1 MSSCI
6 LIEHCDVPA
15 HLTLVEWRRERER
28 ERAAQAAGARGAR
41 RASRRRAMRMV
52 LTAGLAR

>member
-1 MSSCI
+1 MSPCI

-28 ERAAQAAGARGAR
+28 ERAAQAAAARAVR
-41 RASRRRAMRMV
+41 RAGRRRAMRLV